1 MPGHFCA
8 QSGNE
13 PVQLHCLFL
22 RHPKH
27 ISLRLPEDEHVLQRS
42 VLPLVRQ
49 RERLTQPVRD
59 FHEDTVADILKILP
73 IQAERRVQIPFR
85 GVGNDDLTEDFPR
98 PMIVPKVPVAS
109 RMANQTRSPIRTE
122 SLPPFTFA

>member
-85 GVGNDDLTEDFPR
+85 GVGNDDLTEDFPTAYDR
-98 PMIVPKVPVAS
+98 YSDKHPSRGRSAAPVE
-109 RMANQTRSPIRTE
+109 RMMVRSQ
-122 SLPPFTFA
+122 